1 MWVIVEL
8 SLPKKGR
15 QYDSLIKKDPT
26 LGKAQGQL
34 RRLNNNAGN
43 IIYTLTFGF
52 WITDTE

>member
-1 MWVIVEL
+1 MVEL